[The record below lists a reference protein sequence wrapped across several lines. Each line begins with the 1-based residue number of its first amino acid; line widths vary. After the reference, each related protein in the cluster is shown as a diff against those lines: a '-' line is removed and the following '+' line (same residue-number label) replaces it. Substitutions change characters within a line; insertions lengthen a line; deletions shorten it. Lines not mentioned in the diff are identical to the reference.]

1 MHSSKNKEK
10 EPTTTADAPNS
21 TTRKITNA
29 LKGLLLFV
37 VSAVAVG
44 FFYIASQA
52 IAAATAGKTHDTH
65 TNARWWFNVDG
76 IELLFYLAALS
87 AVLHFVVNA
96 GGGPKIKHWYTFV
109 IAILTISAVLVGVAP
124 GVYRQVQ
131 SDTETVEFDRGG
143 CQSVEKVNKKFD
155 FSAFCPLVPSN
166 GFIRYDFNN
175 RTEEEIKLIAG
186 GIDVLSSLAPSQT
199 LVDVIKNEANTKQY
213 ESFLRERCVY
223 IMIDALC
230 AETFREVSRVPRS
243 YSRLFFFS
251 LLSSDLF
258 VFF

>member
-1 MHSSKNKEK
+1 M
-10 EPTTTADAPNS
+10 
-21 TTRKITNA
+21 
-29 LKGLLLFV
+29 
-37 VSAVAVG
+37 
-44 FFYIASQA
+44 
-52 IAAATAGKTHDTH
+52 
-65 TNARWWFNVDG
+65 DG
-76 IELLFYLAALS
+76 IELIFYLAALS